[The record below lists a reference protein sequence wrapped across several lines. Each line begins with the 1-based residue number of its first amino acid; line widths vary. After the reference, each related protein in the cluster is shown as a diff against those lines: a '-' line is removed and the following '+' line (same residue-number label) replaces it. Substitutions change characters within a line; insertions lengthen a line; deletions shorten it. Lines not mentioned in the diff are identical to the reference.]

1 MIPTNA
7 ILGAIA
13 GVTIFLGL
21 PVARWRGM
29 SERVRGVLVLA
40 SAGVLIFL
48 VVDIGYQAL
57 ESVEVTAKSGTTGDT
72 AWQILILFVGFALG
86 LIGLAWL
93 EDRRKHSHE
102 SGASKL
108 ETATMIAVGIG
119 LHNFAEGLAIGQS
132 FAGGAVG
139 LGTVLVIGFALHNA
153 TEGFGIAGPL
163 AGTDVSW
170 PRLLW
175 LGLIGG
181 APTVVGSVLGGVWV
195 NRSIELL
202 FLSLAMGS
210 LIYVTRELFRLR
222 FATLGAVAAMT
233 AVTIGFFLGF
243 GTELVASIGQSN
255 VLTQKTA
262 VTAGGETLRFAGKQV
277 TPATLTLVRGN
288 SLTIENGES
297 VTLIFEGNGMYPG
310 EVVVAPGAKVTVMA
324 TGLEGQYKILDERG
338 QSATATVVL
347 QPGGALE
354 PLSNEV
360 SAAGA
365 LLVLEGHVRTSKDLH
380 DRGISNQGP
389 DPKLDLKRAGKHA
402 GHPQHELLMGS
413 DPDSLNLQKYLRQGA
428 VFDSLNNALTE
439 YVGVAGKPEIPAEE
453 VDRKYRTALAEIER
467 ARRAIGGEA
476 YDTSGFRS
484 RVARFVLDTVAS
496 EYSTAAEGGR
506 IAVIEAGTPGKDNF
520 IEYQDG
526 RGFLKC
532 LKDFLASSS
541 VKMTPES
548 RAAFDKLQTEVFGP
562 LDPANP
568 DSPVP
573 ASEVKALTDRAGTG
587 LS

>member
-7 ILGAIA
+7 LLGAIA

-21 PVARWRGM
+21 PVARWTGM
-29 SERVRGVLVLA
+29 SERVRGSLTLA
-40 SAGVLIFL
+40 SVGVLIFL
-48 VVDIGYQAL
+48 IVDIGYQAL
-57 ESVEVTAKSGTTGDT
+57 ESVEVTAKSGTPSDT
-72 AWQILILFVGFALG
+72 AWQVLVLFAGFALG

-93 EDRRKHSHE
+93 EERRKHSHE
-102 SGASKL
+102 AGASKL
-108 ETATMIAVGIG
+108 ETATMIALGIG

-163 AGTDVSW
+163 AGTDVGW
-170 PRLLW
+170 ARLLW

-181 APTVVGSVLGGVWV
+181 APTAIGAVLGGVWV

-202 FLSLAMGS
+202 FMSLAMGS

-222 FATLGAVAAMT
+222 FATLGAVAAMMALT
-233 AVTIGFFLGF
+233 FGFFLGF
-243 GTELVASIGQSN
+243 GTELVASIGQSD
-255 VLTQKTA
+255 VLARKTT
-262 VTAGGETLRFAGKQV
+262 VTADGETLRFAGKQV
-277 TPATLTLVRGN
+277 IPATLTLIRGN

-297 VTLIFEGNGMYPG
+297 VPLIFEGNGMYPG
-310 EVVVAPGAKVTVMA
+310 EVVVGPGAKVTVMA
-324 TGLEGQYKILDERG
+324 TGLEGQYRISDERG
-338 QSATATVVL
+338 QSATATVNL
-347 QPGGALE
+347 QPGGTVE

-360 SAAGA
+360 NAAGA

-380 DRGISNQGP
+380 DRGLSNQGP

-413 DPDSLNLQKYLRQGA
+413 DPDSLNLQKFLRQRG
-428 VFDSLNNALTE
+428 VFDPLNNALTE
-439 YVGVAGKPEIPAEE
+439 YVSVAGKAEIPSEE
-453 VDRKYRTALAEIER
+453 VERKYKAVLEETER
-467 ARRAIGGEA
+467 ARRSIGGDA
-476 YDTSGFRS
+476 YDTPNFRS

-496 EYSTAAEGGR
+496 EYATATEGGR

-526 RGFLKC
+526 RGFLKG
-532 LKDFLASSS
+532 LKDFLVTV
-541 VKMTPES
+541 VKMTPDAQ
-548 RAAFDKLQTEVFGP
+548 AAFDKLQTEVFAP
-562 LDPANP
+562 LDPAKP

-573 ASEVKALTDRAGTG
+573 ASEVKALTDRTGNG